1 MKTDV
6 EELSPTRVRLT
17 VEVPFEELKPSLDQ
31 AYREVGR
38 QVRIPG
44 FRPGH
49 VPRQVLDQRV
59 GRGAVLEQAI
69 NDAVPDLYAR
79 AVREAQVSALGQPE
93 VEITKLE
100 DGTEVAFTAEV
111 DVRPGFEIPDLTQLH
126 VTVDDADVGPDQ
138 VEEYLGALR
147 ERFASLRAASRPAQ
161 AGDYVSIDLVAEVD
175 GKPVQDAQATGVS
188 YEVGSGTM
196 LDGLD
201 DALTGLSADETAT
214 FSTELAGGELAGS
227 QADVTVTVRSVKV
240 KDLPDLDDD
249 FAQSASEFNT
259 VGELRSSTRR
269 QMEAMRKA
277 GQAGQARDRAI
288 EELLA
293 RIDMP
298 LPETLVEHEIE
309 HRRESL
315 ERDLDQ
321 AGLTKEDYAESRQ
334 VSVADLDKEIA
345 DDVRRSVK
353 ARFIL
358 DQLAEQENLGIEQ
371 EEIGQYI
378 TQLAYQQGVS
388 PDQFARQLTSS
399 GQLGAVVADVLR
411 SKAADVLAERV
422 KVTDESGRPVLVG
435 EQAADAAGEDGEP
448 ATGGDDD
455 EPPPR
460 RRRPRSRPRPAPAAA
475 RPRPPGRRMPPR
487 SPRAGAGA
495 AARTPD
501 LTAATARRKARTTPG
516 PARPSSR
523 TGRCRAGRGPA
534 ARCLRPERTGRSGGR
549 CGPRS
554 GLGSF
559 SLTVS
564 H

>member
-17 VEVPFEELKPSLDQ
+17 VEVPFEELKPSLDH

-59 GRGAVLEQAI
+59 GRGAVLEHAI
-69 NDAVPDLYAR
+69 NEAVPELYAK

-93 VEITKLE
+93 VEITRLD
-100 DGTEVAFTAEV
+100 DGTDIAFTAEV
-111 DVRPGFEIPDLTQLH
+111 DVRPAFEIPDLSALQ
-126 VTVDDADVGPDQ
+126 VTVDDADVSPDQ

-161 AGDYVSIDLVAEVD
+161 AGDFVSIDLAAEVD
-175 GKPVQDAQATGVS
+175 GKPVEDAQASGVS

-201 DALTGLSADETAT
+201 DALAGMSPDETAT
-214 FSTELAGGELAGS
+214 FTTELAGGELAGS
-227 QADVTVTVRSVKV
+227 QAEVTVTVRSVKV
-240 KDLPDLDDD
+240 KDLPELDDD

-259 VGELRSSTRR
+259 VGELRASTRQ

-288 EELLA
+288 EELLS

-298 LPETLVEHEIE
+298 LPEVLVEHETE

-315 ERDLDQ
+315 QRDLDQ
-321 AGLTKEDYAESRQ
+321 AGLTMESYAEGRQ
-334 VSVADLDKEIA
+334 VSVADLEKEIS

-358 DQLAEQENLGIEQ
+358 DQLAEQEELGIEQ

-388 PDQFARQLTSS
+388 PDQFASQLTSS

-411 SKAADVLAERV
+411 SKAADLLAERV
-422 KVTDESGRPVLVG
+422 KVTDESGRPVAVG
-435 EQAADAAGEDGEP
+435 EEAAEDAGAEEEPAAEEATAKEAAAKPRGRSRRRKDAESADKQPAEASAEPADAEAGE
-448 ATGGDDD
+448 
-455 EPPPR
+455 
-460 RRRPRSRPRPAPAAA
+460 
-475 RPRPPGRRMPPR
+475 
-487 SPRAGAGA
+487 
-495 AARTPD
+495 
-501 LTAATARRKARTTPG
+501 
-516 PARPSSR
+516 
-523 TGRCRAGRGPA
+523 
-534 ARCLRPERTGRSGGR
+534 
-549 CGPRS
+549 
-554 GLGSF
+554 
-559 SLTVS
+559 
-564 H
+564 

>member
-69 NDAVPDLYAR
+69 NDAVPELYAK

-93 VEITKLE
+93 VEITKLD
-100 DGTEVAFTAEV
+100 DGTEIAFTAEV
-111 DVRPGFEIPDLTQLH
+111 DVRPGFEMPDLAQLH
-126 VTVDDADVGPDQ
+126 VTVDDADVSPDQ

-147 ERFASLRAASRPAQ
+147 ERFASLRAAARPAQ

-175 GKPVQDAQATGVS
+175 GQPVQDAQATGVS

-259 VGELRSSTRR
+259 VGELRASTRH

-277 GQAGQARDRAI
+277 GQAGQARDRVI
-288 EELLA
+288 EELLT

-315 ERDLDQ
+315 QRDLDQ
-321 AGLTKEDYAESRQ
+321 AGLTMADYAESRQ

-411 SKAADVLAERV
+411 SKAADLLAERV

-435 EQAADAAGEDGEP
+435 EQADAAAQDGEPAAAADEDESAAAEDAAAAPAKGRSRRGPAKAAGSQDAAAKPKSRSRRGRKDAEPEGSDSEPAAQDAGGADAAG
-448 ATGGDDD
+448 
-455 EPPPR
+455 
-460 RRRPRSRPRPAPAAA
+460 
-475 RPRPPGRRMPPR
+475 
-487 SPRAGAGA
+487 
-495 AARTPD
+495 
-501 LTAATARRKARTTPG
+501 
-516 PARPSSR
+516 
-523 TGRCRAGRGPA
+523 
-534 ARCLRPERTGRSGGR
+534 
-549 CGPRS
+549 
-554 GLGSF
+554 
-559 SLTVS
+559 
-564 H
+564 

>member
-17 VEVPFEELKPSLDQ
+17 VEVPFDELKASLDH

-59 GRGAVLEQAI
+59 GRSAVLEHAI
-69 NDAVPDLYAR
+69 NEAVPEFYAK
-79 AVREAQVSALGQPE
+79 AVQDAQVTALGQPE

-100 DGTEVAFTAEV
+100 DGTEIAFTAEV
-111 DVRPGFEIPDLTQLH
+111 DVRPSFEIPDLADVH
-126 VTVDDADVGPDQ
+126 VVVDDADVSPDQ

-161 AGDYVSIDLVAEVD
+161 PGDFVSIDLSAQVD
-175 GKPVQDAQATGVS
+175 GKPVEDAQATGVS

-201 DALTGLSADETAT
+201 EALEGMSADETAT
-214 FSTELAGGELAGS
+214 FQTELAGGQLAGS

-240 KDLPDLDDD
+240 KDLPELDDD

-259 VGELRSSTRR
+259 VGELRSNTRK
-269 QMEAMRKA
+269 QMEAMRRA
-277 GQAGQARDRAI
+277 GQGGQARDRAI
-288 EELLA
+288 EALLT

-315 ERDLDQ
+315 QRDLDQ
-321 AGLTKEDYAESRQ
+321 AGLTVESYAESRQ
-334 VSVADLDKEIA
+334 LSAADIEKEVG
-345 DDVRRSVK
+345 DEVRQSVK

-358 DQLAEQENLGIEQ
+358 DHLAEQEDLTIEQ
-371 EEIGQYI
+371 DEIGQYI
-378 TQLAYQQGVS
+378 TQLAYQSGVS

-399 GQLGAVVADVLR
+399 GQLSAVVSDVLR
-411 SKAADVLAERV
+411 SKAADLLAERV
-422 KVTDESGRPVLVG
+422 KVTDESGRKVVVG
-435 EQAADAAGEDGEP
+435 GKQDEDAGDEEAADAD
-448 ATGGDDD
+448 ATPDVESGQAEAAAAAAKPKG
-455 EPPPR
+455 R
-460 RRRPRSRPRPAPAAA
+460 GRRSRKDTEKADEAAPASEASDA
-475 RPRPPGRRMPPR
+475 
-487 SPRAGAGA
+487 
-495 AARTPD
+495 
-501 LTAATARRKARTTPG
+501 
-516 PARPSSR
+516 
-523 TGRCRAGRGPA
+523 
-534 ARCLRPERTGRSGGR
+534 E
-549 CGPRS
+549 
-554 GLGSF
+554 
-559 SLTVS
+559 
-564 H
+564 

>member
-17 VEVPFEELKPSLDQ
+17 VEVPFDELKASLDH

-59 GRGAVLEQAI
+59 GRGAVLEHAI
-69 NDAVPDLYAR
+69 NEAVPEFYAK
-79 AVREAQVSALGQPE
+79 AVQDAQVTALGQPE

-100 DGTEVAFTAEV
+100 DGTEIAFTAEV
-111 DVRPGFEIPDLTQLH
+111 DVRPSFEIPDLADVH
-126 VTVDDADVGPDQ
+126 VVVDDADVSPDQ

-161 AGDYVSIDLVAEVD
+161 PGDFVSIDLSAQVD
-175 GKPVQDAQATGVS
+175 GEPVADAQATGVS

-201 DALTGLSADETAT
+201 EALEGMSADETAT
-214 FSTELAGGELAGS
+214 FQTELAGGQLAGS

-240 KDLPDLDDD
+240 KDLPELDDD

-259 VGELRSSTRR
+259 VGELRSNTRK
-269 QMEAMRKA
+269 QMEAMRRA
-277 GQAGQARDRAI
+277 GQGGQARDRAI
-288 EELLA
+288 EALLT

-315 ERDLDQ
+315 QRDLDQ
-321 AGLTKEDYAESRQ
+321 AGLTVESYAESRQ
-334 VSVADLDKEIA
+334 LSAADIEKEVG
-345 DDVRRSVK
+345 DEVRQSVK

-358 DQLAEQENLGIEQ
+358 DHLAEQEDLTIEQ
-371 EEIGQYI
+371 DEIGQYI
-378 TQLAYQQGVS
+378 TQLAYQSGVS

-399 GQLGAVVADVLR
+399 GQLSAVVSDVLR
-411 SKAADVLAERV
+411 SKAADLLAERV
-422 KVTDESGRPVLVG
+422 KVTDESGRKVVVG
-435 EQAADAAGEDGEP
+435 GKQDEDAGDEEAAGADAAPDAESGQAEAAAAKPKGR
-448 ATGGDDD
+448 G
-455 EPPPR
+455 R
-460 RRRPRSRPRPAPAAA
+460 RSRKDTGKADEAAA
-475 RPRPPGRRMPPR
+475 D
-487 SPRAGAGA
+487 SEASDA
-495 AARTPD
+495 
-501 LTAATARRKARTTPG
+501 
-516 PARPSSR
+516 
-523 TGRCRAGRGPA
+523 
-534 ARCLRPERTGRSGGR
+534 E
-549 CGPRS
+549 
-554 GLGSF
+554 
-559 SLTVS
+559 
-564 H
+564 

>member
-17 VEVPFEELKPSLDQ
+17 VEVPFDELKPSLDQ

-59 GRGAVLEQAI
+59 GRGAVLEHAI
-69 NDAVPDLYAR
+69 NEAVPELYAR

-93 VEITKLE
+93 VEITRLE
-100 DGTEVAFTAEV
+100 DGSEIAFTAEV
-111 DVRPGFEIPDLTQLH
+111 DVRPGFEIPDLAQLQ
-126 VTVDDADVGPDQ
+126 VTVDDADVSPDQ
-138 VEEYLGALR
+138 VEEYLAALR

-161 AGDYVSIDLVAEVD
+161 AGDYVSIDLSAEVD

-201 DALTGLSADETAT
+201 DTLTGMSADETAS

-240 KDLPDLDDD
+240 KDLPELDDD
-249 FAQSASEFNT
+249 FAQAASEFNT
-259 VGELRSSTRR
+259 VGELRASTRR

-288 EELLA
+288 EELLT

-298 LPETLVEHEIE
+298 LPETLVEHELE

-315 ERDLDQ
+315 ERDLEQ
-321 AGLTKEDYAESRQ
+321 AGLTMQDYAESRQ
-334 VSVADLDKEIA
+334 VSVADLEKEIS

-388 PDQFARQLTSS
+388 PDQFAGQLTSS
-399 GQLGAVVADVLR
+399 GQLAAVVADVLR
-411 SKAADVLAERV
+411 SKAADLLAGRV
-422 KVTDESGRPVLVG
+422 KVTDESGRPVVIA
-435 EQAADAAGEDGEP
+435 EQ
-448 ATGGDDD
+448 T
-455 EPPPR
+455 
-460 RRRPRSRPRPAPAAA
+460 AAA
-475 RPRPPGRRMPPR
+475 EQTAEADEVPGGTG
-487 SPRAGAGA
+487 AGAGDESA
-495 AARTPD
+495 EAE
-501 LTAATARRKARTTPG
+501 LT
-516 PARPSSR
+516 
-523 TGRCRAGRGPA
+523 
-534 ARCLRPERTGRSGGR
+534 E
-549 CGPRS
+549 
-554 GLGSF
+554 
-559 SLTVS
+559 
-564 H
+564 